1 MTDNE
6 IPPMVPIAPIVDQ
19 MREIAQE
26 ELPAP
31 RSARIHLWDNGNY
44 EIQFYHS
51 MGKDAGQLVEYDPD
65 NGAVTWM
72 YREGVTMES
81 TFVSETEETVH
92 EPVYDVEKVRQIM
105 SIEPPHNP

>member
-6 IPPMVPIAPIVDQ
+6 IPPMEPLASIVDK

-31 RSARIHLWDNGNY
+31 RAARIHLWDNGNF

-51 MGKDAGQLVEYDPD
+51 MGKDAGQKIEYDTES
-65 NGAVTWM
+65 GAVTWV
-72 YREGVTMES
+72 YREGVTIES
-81 TFVSETEETVH
+81 TYVSEEAGIEH
-92 EPVYDVEKVRQIM
+92 EPVYDVTDERQITVIKPP
-105 SIEPPHNP
+105 SI